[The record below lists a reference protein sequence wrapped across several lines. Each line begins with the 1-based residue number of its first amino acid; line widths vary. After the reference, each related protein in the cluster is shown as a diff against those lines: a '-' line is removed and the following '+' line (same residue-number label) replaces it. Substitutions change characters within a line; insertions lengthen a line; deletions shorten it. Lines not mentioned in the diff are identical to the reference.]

1 MMRPFQ
7 KDLKQLRQGFQ
18 DPSQLENLMWL
29 LELPLTK
36 SSTKDLPGNMK
47 TKKMINIEQMKKT
60 HKKIIM
66 ISNIMMNKQR
76 RRMNTF
82 KNTRILERFQLS
94 KIQEF

>member
-1 MMRPFQ
+1 
-7 KDLKQLRQGFQ
+7 
-18 DPSQLENLMWL
+18 MWL

-36 SSTKDLPGNMK
+36 SSTKDLPGNLK
-47 TKKMINIEQMKKT
+47 IKKMINIEQMKKT
-60 HKKIIM
+60 EKKIIM